1 MMLALGMFVFMRQ
14 TLPHQTMQR
23 ESDYRWPSNSRIGKR
38 DAFQFLGVGEE
49 NITLAGVLYPEL
61 TGGKLTMTTLRLM
74 AEEGRAWPLLDGTGM
89 IYGMYVI
96 SKVSETGSIFF
107 ADGTPRKIDFTLS
120 LTRVDESLA
129 ALYGDIGASL
139 TNLLV
144 VRYSLQPADD
154 NHSFGHGKAESLAA
168 LAQSMF
174 ISGSALFLFLTG
186 IQHLISP
193 TPMTD
198 PGVGVIV
205 TIVALICTIIL
216 VSFQRWVVRRTQ
228 SQAVRADM
236 LHYQSDVMMNGAIL
250 LALGLSWYG
259 WHRADALFA
268 LGIGIYILYSALRM
282 GYEAVQSLLDRAL
295 PDEERQEIIDI
306 VTSWPGVSGAHD
318 LRTRQSG
325 PTRFIQIHLEMEDSL
340 PLVQAHM
347 VADQVEQAIL
357 RRFPGSD
364 VIIHQDP
371 CSVVPRE
378 GKRSMLS

>member
-1 MMLALGMFVFMRQ
+1 MVV
-14 TLPHQTMQR
+14 
-23 ESDYRWPSNSRIGKR
+23 YR
-38 DAFQFLGVGEE
+38 VGEYSRR
-49 NITLAGVLYPEL
+49 AGGFAGGYRRVVDEF
-61 TGGKLTMTTLRLM
+61 TGG
-74 AEEGRAWPLLDGTGM
+74 A
-89 IYGMYVI
+89 
-96 SKVSETGSIFF
+96 IF
-107 ADGTPRKIDFTLS
+107 
-120 LTRVDESLA
+120 
-129 ALYGDIGASL
+129 
-139 TNLLV
+139 
-144 VRYSLQPADD
+144 LQPADD

-186 IQHLISP
+186 IQHLVSP

-325 PTRFIQIHLEMEDSL
+325 RPALFRFIWKWKTLCLWFRHIWWR
-340 PLVQAHM
+340 
-347 VADQVEQAIL
+347 I
-357 RRFPGSD
+357 R
-364 VIIHQDP
+364 
-371 CSVVPRE
+371 
-378 GKRSMLS
+378 

>member
-1 MMLALGMFVFMRQ
+1 MNQTYGRLVSRAAIAATAMASALLLIKIF
-14 TLPHQTMQR
+14 
-23 ESDYRWPSNSRIGKR
+23 
-38 DAFQFLGVGEE
+38 
-49 NITLAGVLYPEL
+49 
-61 TGGKLTMTTLRLM
+61 
-74 AEEGRAWPLLDGTGM
+74 AWW
-89 IYGMYVI
+89 Y
-96 SKVSETGSIFF
+96 TGSVSI
-107 ADGTPRKIDFTLS
+107 
-120 LTRVDESLA
+120 LA
-129 ALYGDIGASL
+129 ALVDSLVDIAASL

-154 NHSFGHGKAESLAA
+154 EHTFGHGKAESLAA

-174 ISGSALFLFLTG
+174 ISGSALFLTS
-186 IQHLISP
+186 IQNLIKP
-193 TPMTD
+193 TPMND
-198 PGVGVIV
+198 PGVGIGVTVI
-205 TIVALICTIIL
+205 ALICTIIL
-216 VSFQRWVVRRTQ
+216 VTFQRWVVRKTQ

-250 LALGLSWYG
+250 IALGLSWYG

-295 PDEERQEIIDI
+295 PDAERQEIIDI

-325 PTRFIQIHLEMEDSL
+325 PTRFIQIHLEMEDNL
-340 PLVQAHM
+340 PLVQAHL
-347 VADQVEQAIL
+347 VAEQVEQAIL

-371 CSVVPRE
+371 CSVVPTE
-378 GKRSMLS
+378 GKKFELV

>member
-1 MMLALGMFVFMRQ
+1 MNQ
-14 TLPHQTMQR
+14 Q
-23 ESDYRWPSNSRIGKR
+23 Y
-38 DAFQFLGVGEE
+38 
-49 NITLAGVLYPEL
+49 
-61 TGGKLTMTTLRLM
+61 GKLVSRAAIAATVM
-74 AEEGRAWPLLDGTGM
+74 ASLLLLIKIFAWW
-89 IYGMYVI
+89 Y
-96 SKVSETGSIFF
+96 TGSVSI
-107 ADGTPRKIDFTLS
+107 
-120 LTRVDESLA
+120 LA
-129 ALYGDIGASL
+129 ALVDSLVDIAASL

-144 VRYSLQPADD
+144 VRYSLQPADEE
-154 NHSFGHGKAESLAA
+154 HTFGHGKAESLAA

-186 IQHLISP
+186 FQHLAEPSQMKQP
-193 TPMTD
+193 L
-198 PGVGVIV
+198 VGVVV
-205 TIVALICTIIL
+205 TVIALFSTLIL
-216 VSFQRWVVRRTQ
+216 VTFQRWVVRKTQ

-250 LALGLSWYG
+250 VALALSWYG
-259 WHRADALFA
+259 WHRADSIFA
-268 LGIGIYILYSALRM
+268 LGIGVYILYNAIRM
-282 GYEAVQSLLDRAL
+282 GHEAVQSLLDRAL
-295 PDEERQEIIDI
+295 PDDERQAIIDI
-306 VTSWPGVSGAHD
+306 INAWPGVKGAHD